1 MHLDSEKRRSRTKKA
16 PSAIARE
23 AIGSEVPGRAISSA
37 VPELEIFSVEVDA
50 DPCGVT
56 VDGEKAH
63 DVPPG
68 NPLQEK
74 TTAPLK
80 P

>member
-1 MHLDSEKRRSRTKKA
+1 MSL
-16 PSAIARE
+16 
-23 AIGSEVPGRAISSA
+23 A
-37 VPELEIFSVEVDA
+37 VPELETFSVELDA

-56 VDGEKAH
+56 DDGENAQ

-74 TTAPLK
+74 TTVTLIRS
-80 P
+80 